1 LLALVEGERS
11 FWLTWIRHCPSV
23 DTGTGINAGPV
34 FDTLAF
40 VLRGGVI
47 YPARLHR
54 LHQKRLSRNLEGEKS
69 AG

>member
-1 LLALVEGERS
+1 MS

-23 DTGTGINAGPV
+23 DTGKGINAGPV
-34 FDTLAF
+34 FDTLGF

-47 YPARLHR
+47 YPG
-54 LHQKRLSRNLEGEKS
+54 HQRRLSRNLEGEKS